1 MRGGRGAARGRA
13 GVSSP
18 ESSPASPAA
27 HKGPAGRGRHPYGS
41 SRSTATGCRLF
52 LSCFLLLFSPRD
64 ERAMDARCLRV
75 SSLLL
80 FLGYLLQ
87 AVLGTTVIPLCGP
100 GEMENCTT
108 ALIQTENS
116 PRVAQVG
123 ITRCKPEM
131 KDYCFHGQCV
141 YIVDLDEH
149 YCRCDVG
156 FSGVRC
162 VHSEL
167 VRQPLSKEYV
177 ALTVIVVLLFLI
189 AISIASYYICRRYRN
204 KKRQMNTSEY
214 KEVGT
219 L

>member
-1 MRGGRGAARGRA
+1 
-13 GVSSP
+13 
-18 ESSPASPAA
+18 
-27 HKGPAGRGRHPYGS
+27 
-41 SRSTATGCRLF
+41 
-52 LSCFLLLFSPRD
+52 
-64 ERAMDARCLRV
+64 
-75 SSLLL
+75 
-80 FLGYLLQ
+80 Q

-177 ALTVIVVLLFLI
+177 ALTVIVVLLFLT
-189 AISIASYYICRRYRN
+189 AISIASYYICRRS
-204 KKRQMNTSEY
+204 RQRA
-214 KEVGT
+214 KEEQPPEGVLSFTELDGNYWNASS
-219 L
+219 LPKDSMACHLKQRMA

>member
-1 MRGGRGAARGRA
+1 
-13 GVSSP
+13 
-18 ESSPASPAA
+18 
-27 HKGPAGRGRHPYGS
+27 
-41 SRSTATGCRLF
+41 
-52 LSCFLLLFSPRD
+52 
-64 ERAMDARCLRV
+64 MDAGCLRAR
-75 SSLLL
+75 SLMLI
-80 FLGYLLQ
+80 LGYLLQ

-123 ITRCKPEM
+123 ITRCQPEM

-141 YIVDLDEH
+141 YIVDLNEH

-177 ALTVIVVLLFLI
+177 VLTVIVVVLFLT
-189 AISIASYYICRRYRN
+189 AVSIACYYICRRYRR
-204 KKRQMNTSEY
+204 KKRQTNASEY

>member
-1 MRGGRGAARGRA
+1 
-13 GVSSP
+13 
-18 ESSPASPAA
+18 
-27 HKGPAGRGRHPYGS
+27 
-41 SRSTATGCRLF
+41 
-52 LSCFLLLFSPRD
+52 
-64 ERAMDARCLRV
+64 MDAGCLSAR
-75 SSLLL
+75 SLLL

-87 AVLGTTVIPLCGP
+87 AALGTTVIPLCGP

-177 ALTVIVVLLFLI
+177 ALTVIVVLLFL
-189 AISIASYYICRRYRN
+189 AALSLAGYYICRSEELRKETAFQVISDLEMSTDRAQLLEIYNKCTGTRGDKQMPVNTRQLVPYRKN
-204 KKRQMNTSEY
+204 CVFWQHSVRLDGLSGY
-214 KEVGT
+214 PSI
-219 L
+219 

>member
-1 MRGGRGAARGRA
+1 MGAVR
-13 GVSSP
+13 P
-18 ESSPASPAA
+18 
-27 HKGPAGRGRHPYGS
+27 GS
-41 SRSTATGCRLF
+41 RR
-52 LSCFLLLFSPRD
+52 LLL
-64 ERAMDARCLRV
+64 C
-75 SSLLL
+75 
-80 FLGYLLQ
+80 LGYLLQ
-87 AVLGTTVIPLCGP
+87 GVLGTTVIPLCGP

-177 ALTVIVVLLFLI
+177 ALTVIVVLLFLA
-189 AISIASYYICRRYRN
+189 AISIAIYYICRRYRN
-204 KKRQMNTSEY
+204 KRRRTNASEY
-214 KEVGT
+214 KEVGA

>member
-1 MRGGRGAARGRA
+1 
-13 GVSSP
+13 
-18 ESSPASPAA
+18 
-27 HKGPAGRGRHPYGS
+27 
-41 SRSTATGCRLF
+41 
-52 LSCFLLLFSPRD
+52 
-64 ERAMDARCLRV
+64 
-75 SSLLL
+75 
-80 FLGYLLQ
+80 
-87 AVLGTTVIPLCGP
+87 
-100 GEMENCTT
+100 MENCTT

-177 ALTVIVVLLFLI
+177 ALTVIVVLLFLA

-204 KKRQMNTSEY
+204 KRRQTNAGEY
-214 KEVGT
+214 KEVGA

>member
-1 MRGGRGAARGRA
+1 
-13 GVSSP
+13 
-18 ESSPASPAA
+18 
-27 HKGPAGRGRHPYGS
+27 
-41 SRSTATGCRLF
+41 
-52 LSCFLLLFSPRD
+52 
-64 ERAMDARCLRV
+64 MDAGSMWAR
-75 SSLLL
+75 SFLL
-80 FLGYLLQ
+80 FLGYVLQ
-87 AVLGTTVIPLCGP
+87 AVLGTTVIPLCAP
-100 GEMENCTT
+100 GEMDNCTT

-177 ALTVIVVLLFLI
+177 ALTVILILLFLT
-189 AISIASYYICRRYRN
+189 ALSIASYYICKRLGETSSQNRRWPSLLGCSALFQGRTQQDFSKTN
-204 KKRQMNTSEY
+204 PVPAAR
-214 KEVGT
+214 

>member
-1 MRGGRGAARGRA
+1 MLLMLCSQSWESVAPGSPGRKCHGWIAFNGQ
-13 GVSSP
+13 
-18 ESSPASPAA
+18 
-27 HKGPAGRGRHPYGS
+27 
-41 SRSTATGCRLF
+41 T
-52 LSCFLLLFSPRD
+52 
-64 ERAMDARCLRV
+64 MDASCMRAR
-75 SSLLL
+75 SLLL
-80 FLGYLLQ
+80 FLGYVLQ
-87 AVLGTTVIPLCGP
+87 AVLGTTVIPLCAP
-100 GEMENCTT
+100 GEMDNCTT

-177 ALTVIVVLLFLI
+177 ALTVILILLFLT
-189 AISIASYYICRRYRN
+189 AFSIASYYICKRCRN

>member
-1 MRGGRGAARGRA
+1 MLGSIHLIYKELAGTSCPDGRCRRGMEGRDGEPTARRDCCAENLRAA
-13 GVSSP
+13 
-18 ESSPASPAA
+18 
-27 HKGPAGRGRHPYGS
+27 
-41 SRSTATGCRLF
+41 
-52 LSCFLLLFSPRD
+52 
-64 ERAMDARCLRV
+64 
-75 SSLLL
+75 
-80 FLGYLLQ
+80 GYLLQ

-177 ALTVIVVLLFLI
+177 ALTVIVVLLFL
-189 AISIASYYICRRYRN
+189 AALSLAAYYVCRRYRS
-204 KKRQMNTSEY
+204 KRRQTNASEY
-214 KEVGT
+214 KEVGA

>member
-1 MRGGRGAARGRA
+1 
-13 GVSSP
+13 
-18 ESSPASPAA
+18 
-27 HKGPAGRGRHPYGS
+27 
-41 SRSTATGCRLF
+41 
-52 LSCFLLLFSPRD
+52 
-64 ERAMDARCLRV
+64 
-75 SSLLL
+75 
-80 FLGYLLQ
+80 
-87 AVLGTTVIPLCGP
+87 
-100 GEMENCTT
+100 MENCTT
-108 ALIQTENS
+108 ALIQRENS

-177 ALTVIVVLLFLI
+177 ALTVIIVLLFLG
-189 AISIASYYICRRYRN
+189 ALCVAAYYICRRM
-204 KKRQMNTSEY
+204 KQLKSLGPHTSLPPQQLVPAGQRLPIQQPRSRVLVTHP
-214 KEVGT
+214 KEPV
-219 L
+219 LRP

>member
-1 MRGGRGAARGRA
+1 MNLGQTEANAADAVQSVMGIRGPRKSRA
-13 GVSSP
+13 QVP
-18 ESSPASPAA
+18 
-27 HKGPAGRGRHPYGS
+27 RLDCFQR
-41 SRSTATGCRLF
+41 TGY
-52 LSCFLLLFSPRD
+52 
-64 ERAMDARCLRV
+64 V
-75 SSLLL
+75 
-80 FLGYLLQ
+80 LQ
-87 AVLGTTVIPLCGP
+87 AVLGTTVIPLCAP
-100 GEMENCTT
+100 GEMDNCTT

-177 ALTVIVVLLFLI
+177 ALTVILILLFLT
-189 AISIASYYICRRYRN
+189 AFSIASYYICKRCRN

>member
-1 MRGGRGAARGRA
+1 
-13 GVSSP
+13 
-18 ESSPASPAA
+18 
-27 HKGPAGRGRHPYGS
+27 
-41 SRSTATGCRLF
+41 
-52 LSCFLLLFSPRD
+52 
-64 ERAMDARCLRV
+64 MDAGCLRAR
-75 SSLLL
+75 SLLL
-80 FLGYLLQ
+80 FLGQECKQNTALLGRLSVAGVMPGWKRFPAEWLEPVTEVTATSGYLLQ
-87 AVLGTTVIPLCGP
+87 AALGTTVIPLCGP

-177 ALTVIVVLLFLI
+177 ALTVIVVLLFVA
-189 AISIASYYICRRYRN
+189 AISLASYYIYRRYRN
-204 KKRQMNTSEY
+204 KRRQTNASEY
-214 KEVGT
+214 KEVGA

>member
-1 MRGGRGAARGRA
+1 AA
-13 GVSSP
+13 
-18 ESSPASPAA
+18 
-27 HKGPAGRGRHPYGS
+27 
-41 SRSTATGCRLF
+41 
-52 LSCFLLLFSPRD
+52 LLL
-64 ERAMDARCLRV
+64 LW
-75 SSLLL
+75 
-80 FLGYLLQ
+80 LGYLLQ
-87 AVLGTTVIPLCGP
+87 TVLCTTVIPLCGP

-177 ALTVIVVLLFLI
+177 VLTVIVVLLFV
-189 AISIASYYICRRYRN
+189 AAVSIASYYICRRCRN
-204 KKRQMNTSEY
+204 KRRQTNASEY
-214 KEVGT
+214 KEVGA

>member
-1 MRGGRGAARGRA
+1 
-13 GVSSP
+13 
-18 ESSPASPAA
+18 
-27 HKGPAGRGRHPYGS
+27 
-41 SRSTATGCRLF
+41 
-52 LSCFLLLFSPRD
+52 
-64 ERAMDARCLRV
+64 MDAGCLRAR
-75 SSLLL
+75 SLLL
-80 FLGYLLQ
+80 FLGQECKQNTVLLGRLAVAGVMPDWKRFPAEWLKPVTEVTAMSGYLLQ
-87 AVLGTTVIPLCGP
+87 AALGTTVIPLCGP

-177 ALTVIVVLLFLI
+177 ALTVIVVLLFVA
-189 AISIASYYICRRYRN
+189 AISLASYYIYRRYRN
-204 KKRQMNTSEY
+204 KRRQTNASEY
-214 KEVGT
+214 KEVGA

>member
-1 MRGGRGAARGRA
+1 MSSDMR
-13 GVSSP
+13 V
-18 ESSPASPAA
+18 
-27 HKGPAGRGRHPYGS
+27 
-41 SRSTATGCRLF
+41 
-52 LSCFLLLFSPRD
+52 
-64 ERAMDARCLRV
+64 MDASHLRAR
-75 SSLLL
+75 SLLL

-87 AVLGTTVIPLCGP
+87 AVMGTTVIPLCEP

-167 VRQPLSKEYV
+167 VRQPLSTEYV
-177 ALTVIVVLLFLI
+177 ALTVILILLFLI
-189 AISIASYYICRRYRN
+189 AISIASYYICRRNVLIPCNLSKLGNNLLELRMEDVVQYQR
-204 KKRQMNTSEY
+204 SSSCSPIPAPAFI
-214 KEVGT
+214 
-219 L
+219 

>member
-1 MRGGRGAARGRA
+1 MNSGQTGASAGNAVQSVMGIRGLGKSPAHVPRLDSFQRA
-13 GVSSP
+13 GYV
-18 ESSPASPAA
+18 
-27 HKGPAGRGRHPYGS
+27 
-41 SRSTATGCRLF
+41 
-52 LSCFLLLFSPRD
+52 
-64 ERAMDARCLRV
+64 
-75 SSLLL
+75 
-80 FLGYLLQ
+80 LQ
-87 AVLGTTVIPLCGP
+87 AVLGTTVIPLCEP
-100 GEMENCTT
+100 SEMDNCTT

-177 ALTVIVVLLFLI
+177 ALTVILILLFLV
-189 AISIASYYICRRYRN
+189 AASIASYYICKRYRN
-204 KKRQMNTSEY
+204 KKRQVNTSEY

>member
-1 MRGGRGAARGRA
+1 
-13 GVSSP
+13 
-18 ESSPASPAA
+18 
-27 HKGPAGRGRHPYGS
+27 
-41 SRSTATGCRLF
+41 
-52 LSCFLLLFSPRD
+52 
-64 ERAMDARCLRV
+64 MDAGCLWPR
-75 SSLLL
+75 SLLL

-177 ALTVIVVLLFLI
+177 ALTVIVVLLFLT
-189 AISIASYYICRRYRN
+189 ALSLASYYICRRYRN
-204 KKRQMNTSEY
+204 KRRQTNASEY
-214 KEVGT
+214 KEVGA

>member
-1 MRGGRGAARGRA
+1 
-13 GVSSP
+13 
-18 ESSPASPAA
+18 
-27 HKGPAGRGRHPYGS
+27 
-41 SRSTATGCRLF
+41 
-52 LSCFLLLFSPRD
+52 
-64 ERAMDARCLRV
+64 MDAGCLRAR
-75 SSLLL
+75 SLLL

-87 AVLGTTVIPLCGP
+87 AVLGTTVIPLCEP

-167 VRQPLSKEYV
+167 VRQPLSKEYA

-189 AISIASYYICRRYRN
+189 AISVASYYICRRYRN
-204 KKRQMNTSEY
+204 KKRQTNASEY
-214 KEVGT
+214 KEVGA

>member
-1 MRGGRGAARGRA
+1 MPDWKRF
-13 GVSSP
+13 
-18 ESSPASPAA
+18 PAEWLKPVTEV
-27 HKGPAGRGRHPYGS
+27 
-41 SRSTATGCRLF
+41 TAM
-52 LSCFLLLFSPRD
+52 S
-64 ERAMDARCLRV
+64 
-75 SSLLL
+75 
-80 FLGYLLQ
+80 GYLLQ
-87 AVLGTTVIPLCGP
+87 AALGTTVIPLCGP

-177 ALTVIVVLLFLI
+177 ALTVIVVLLFVA
-189 AISIASYYICRRYRN
+189 AISLASYYIYRRN
-204 KKRQMNTSEY
+204 MSVPGSLSSQPCTSYLQVPLPLGSRLVLLLKPPGWNPQGADLCELWCISDAA
-214 KEVGT
+214 KHFRRG
-219 L
+219 

>member
-1 MRGGRGAARGRA
+1 
-13 GVSSP
+13 
-18 ESSPASPAA
+18 
-27 HKGPAGRGRHPYGS
+27 
-41 SRSTATGCRLF
+41 
-52 LSCFLLLFSPRD
+52 
-64 ERAMDARCLRV
+64 MDAGCLWGR
-75 SSLLL
+75 SLLL
-80 FLGYLLQ
+80 FLGYLFQ

-149 YCRCDVG
+149 YCRYGQAPLILHISLRWALRCDVG

-177 ALTVIVVLLFLI
+177 ALTVIVVLLFL
-189 AISIASYYICRRYRN
+189 AALSLASYYICRRYRN
-204 KKRQMNTSEY
+204 KRRQTNASVY
-214 KEVGT
+214 KEVGA

>member
-1 MRGGRGAARGRA
+1 
-13 GVSSP
+13 
-18 ESSPASPAA
+18 
-27 HKGPAGRGRHPYGS
+27 
-41 SRSTATGCRLF
+41 
-52 LSCFLLLFSPRD
+52 
-64 ERAMDARCLRV
+64 MDAGGQRTR
-75 SSLLL
+75 SLLL

-87 AVLGTTVIPLCGP
+87 AVMGTTVIPLCAP

-108 ALIQTENS
+108 ALVQTENS

-167 VRQPLSKEYV
+167 VRQPLSTEYV
-177 ALTVIVVLLFLI
+177 ALTVILVLLFLI
-189 AISIASYYICRRYRN
+189 AISIAGYYICKRYRN
-204 KKRQMNTSEY
+204 KKRHTNTSEY
-214 KEVGT
+214 KEVGA

>member
-1 MRGGRGAARGRA
+1 
-13 GVSSP
+13 
-18 ESSPASPAA
+18 
-27 HKGPAGRGRHPYGS
+27 
-41 SRSTATGCRLF
+41 
-52 LSCFLLLFSPRD
+52 
-64 ERAMDARCLRV
+64 MD
-75 SSLLL
+75 
-80 FLGYLLQ
+80 
-87 AVLGTTVIPLCGP
+87 
-100 GEMENCTT
+100 NCTT

-141 YIVDLDEH
+141 YVVDLDEH

-177 ALTVIVVLLFLI
+177 ALTVIVVLLFLV
-189 AISIASYYICRRYRN
+189 AASIASYYICRRYRN
-204 KKRQMNTSEY
+204 KRRQTNTKEY
-214 KEVGT
+214 KEVGA

>member
-1 MRGGRGAARGRA
+1 MVLLGRLSVA
-13 GVSSP
+13 GVMTGWKRF
-18 ESSPASPAA
+18 PAEWLKPVTEV
-27 HKGPAGRGRHPYGS
+27 
-41 SRSTATGCRLF
+41 TAT
-52 LSCFLLLFSPRD
+52 S
-64 ERAMDARCLRV
+64 
-75 SSLLL
+75 
-80 FLGYLLQ
+80 GYLLQ
-87 AVLGTTVIPLCGP
+87 AALGTTVIPLCGP

-177 ALTVIVVLLFLI
+177 ALTVIVVLLFVA
-189 AISIASYYICRRYRN
+189 AISLASYYIYRRQTYLPTGR
-204 KKRQMNTSEY
+204 
-214 KEVGT
+214 